1 MSNSANS
8 PESAPGAPS
17 RQVFTV
23 SIWRTMLL
31 FPFSV
36 ILKLWSAT
44 LRFEVDDTPFQR
56 IAASRRGILFIVW
69 HNRLF
74 IIPELYRRFRSGSRI
89 FGLVSASRDGAWL
102 ASLFYLLGIG
112 AIRGSGYFR
121 AFGATRELLNV
132 LAEGAD
138 IGITPD
144 GSRGPVY
151 RLRQG
156 AILLAERANA
166 PVLLVSAR
174 FEKSWRLH
182 TWDGFY
188 LPKPFSRVI
197 IENRAFSGYAELGLP
212 QDRRQAA
219 ARLQEMLMAITED

>member
-1 MSNSANS
+1 MSR
-8 PESAPGAPS
+8 G
-17 RQVFTV
+17 VYTG
-23 SIWRTMLL
+23 SIWRTAAL

-36 ILKLWSAT
+36 ILRLWSAT
-44 LRFEVDDTPFQR
+44 LRFEVDDTALQR
-56 IAASRRGILFIVW
+56 IAVSGRGIVFIFW

-74 IIPELYRRFRSGSRI
+74 IVSELYRRFRRGGRI
-89 FGLVSASRDGAWL
+89 FALVSASRDGAWL
-102 ASLFYLLGIG
+102 ASLFHLLGIG

-121 AFGATRELLNV
+121 AYGAARELLNV

-188 LPKPFSRVI
+188 LPKPFSKVV

-212 QDRRQAA
+212 QDRRHAA